1 MIENSNEILKESWV
15 SFQRYE
21 CKSGFID
28 IWNGSKSDDPNLE
41 SKSDDLNLESNSNG
55 EMGTHKMY
63 RLNGSGNWIS
73 DNMSSQ
79 SLDRLVKIMM
89 DKCSASEI
97 WNIVFT
103 N

>member
-1 MIENSNEILKESWV
+1 MIETSNKMIKENWV

-28 IWNGSKSDDPNLE
+28 IWTGSKSDDPNLE
-41 SKSDDLNLESNSNG
+41 SEFNE
-55 EMGTHKMY
+55 EIGTHKMY
-63 RLNGSGNWIS
+63 RLNGSGNWIG
-73 DNMSSQ
+73 DNISSQ
-79 SLDRLVKIMM
+79 GLDRLVKIMM

-97 WNIVFT
+97 WNIVFP